1 MQVCTS
7 LQADNQASTP
17 PLSFL
22 QAGCSSCRPTKP
34 SKEIIDGNLDVF
46 MYEVMDLKLS
56 EFHVFCNVFF
66 TVFVLDG
73 LNVYSDKEQAR
84 VSECSARAGFVLAM
98 R

>member
-1 MQVCTS
+1 
-7 LQADNQASTP
+7 
-17 PLSFL
+17 
-22 QAGCSSCRPTKP
+22 
-34 SKEIIDGNLDVF
+34 

-56 EFHVFCNVFF
+56 EFHFFCNVFF

>member
-1 MQVCTS
+1 
-7 LQADNQASTP
+7 
-17 PLSFL
+17 
-22 QAGCSSCRPTKP
+22 
-34 SKEIIDGNLDVF
+34 

-98 R
+98 RWSARRVSFQLQLQRIVAVSAGGTE

>member
-1 MQVCTS
+1 M
-7 LQADNQASTP
+7 LFLPPNQA
-17 PLSFL
+17 LK
-22 QAGCSSCRPTKP
+22 R
-34 SKEIIDGNLDVF
+34 DNLDVF

-84 VSECSARAGFVLAM
+84 VSECSARAGFILAM